1 MAALRE
7 AEDLVK
13 SLSAQLSTVQLEA
26 QEHGQADRA
35 RIAELEGRIA
45 EMDSQ
50 NETRLAL
57 ERALQQHGEP
67 GPSVVIA
74 VAAPAAPASDVPIG
88 GLDL

>member
-1 MAALRE
+1 
-7 AEDLVK
+7 
-13 SLSAQLSTVQLEA
+13 
-26 QEHGQADRA
+26 
-35 RIAELEGRIA
+35 
-45 EMDSQ
+45 MDSQ